1 MRAAGGQ
8 GPREVGEPNGVCAR
22 IGARVSSRALYLLD
36 QGWPVILSDFGTDNR
51 GGNVNDNH
59 YYGCAAA
66 VAADLDLDWALW
78 MLQGSY
84 YLREGVLDV
93 RAAGRAADPAGQPDA
108 VPPRQSVHHLPPPT
122 HHLPLARG

>member
-1 MRAAGGQ
+1 
-8 GPREVGEPNGVCAR
+8 
-22 IGARVSSRALYLLD
+22 VSSRALYLLD
-36 QGWPVILSDFGTDNR
+36 QGWPVILSDFGADNR

-59 YYGCAAA
+59 FYGCAAA

-93 RAAGRAADPAGQPDA
+93 RAAGRVADPAGQPEQDGHQRPPA
-108 VPPRQSVHHLPPPT
+108 RAAPQGGPPRRQGLIS
-122 HHLPLARG
+122 PLFFLS